1 MNTLSVIV
9 LKRHLSYRNFMIY
22 TLRIAENHGR
32 TVYITLQVTAK
43 NEQSHK

>member
-1 MNTLSVIV
+1 MNILSVIV

-22 TLRIAENHGR
+22 TLRIAENMQGR
-32 TVYITLQVTAK
+32 YITLQVTAK